1 MFDALSDRLDGIFS
15 KLRSRGRL
23 TERDVDEISR
33 EIRLALLEADV
44 NVRVVKSFIGRVKE
58 RAVGVE
64 VSKAL
69 DPGQQF
75 IKIVHEELVATLG
88 GTTGKLTMSP
98 KPPTVLMLAGLQG
111 SGKTTAAAK
120 LARLLKSQG
129 LHPLL
134 VGADLQRPA
143 AVEQLRVLAGRVD
156 VPFYSEASDPVS
168 VARGAIAEAQR
179 LGRNFVIVDTAG
191 RLQIDTELMDELRAI
206 DAAIQPQNTLL
217 VVDAMTGQEA
227 VNVAEAFNDAVGLD
241 GVILTKIDGDARGGA
256 ALSVKEV
263 VGKPILF
270 AGTGEKLDEF
280 EPFHPDRMASR
291 ILGMGDVLTLIEKVE
306 ATFEEDEKRKAEELL
321 QSGRLTLE
329 DFLEQMQQIKR
340 MGPLQNVL
348 GMLPGMPKEVR
359 NAEIDDKDLGRIEAI
374 IRSMTPE
381 ERRHPELIN
390 GSRRMR
396 IAQGSGTSTNE
407 INNLLKQFKQVQQMM
422 KGMPGMARKMK
433 GGKKGKGK
441 GKAKGPKMP
450 PGFPGGGRP
459 GALPAGLPRPRIPT
473 AAFRAFRPGDLDSP
487 AVPRRGV
494 SFGSQDPAHARREEE
509 AADVSRRGRRRPQS
523 PRRPIPR
530 DPRPVRT
537 PPGAVARDDR
547 RRARA
552 ALVERR
558 RAADRERGQ
567 AAADR
572 RGVGRVQGRERQ
584 GRGVAAR
591 R

>member
-1 MFDALSDRLDGIFS
+1 VFDVLSDRLDGIFS

-33 EIRLALLEADV
+33 ELRLALLEADV

-64 VSKAL
+64 VSQAL

-75 IKIVHEELVATLG
+75 IKIVHDELVATLG
-88 GTTGKLTMSP
+88 GATGKLTMSP

-156 VPFYSEASDPVS
+156 VPFYSEATDPVS
-168 VARGAIAEAQR
+168 VARGAIEEAHR

-206 DAAIQPQNTLL
+206 DAAVEPHNTLL

-270 AGTGEKLDEF
+270 AGTGERLDEF

-306 ATFEEDEKRKAEELL
+306 ATFEEDEKRKAEALVE
-321 QSGRLTLE
+321 SGRLTLE

-359 NAEIDDKDLGRIEAI
+359 NAEIDDKDIGRIEAI

-381 ERRHPELIN
+381 ERRKPELIN
-390 GSRRMR
+390 GQRRTR
-396 IAQGSGTSTNE
+396 IAKGSGTTTAE
-407 INNLLKQFKQVQQMM
+407 INSLLAQFKQVQQMM
-422 KGMPGMARKMK
+422 KGMGGLTRKAK
-433 GGKKGKGK
+433 AGKKGKGK
-441 GKAKGPKMP
+441 AKTKGPKMP
-450 PGFPGGGRP
+450 PGFPGVDPSR
-459 GALPAGLPRPRIPT
+459 GLPGSGLPGSGLPGFPPR
-473 AAFRAFRPGDLDSP
+473 
-487 AVPRRGV
+487 
-494 SFGSQDPAHARREEE
+494 
-509 AADVSRRGRRRPQS
+509 
-523 PRRPIPR
+523 
-530 DPRPVRT
+530 
-537 PPGAVARDDR
+537 
-547 RRARA
+547 
-552 ALVERR
+552 
-558 RAADRERGQ
+558 
-567 AAADR
+567 
-572 RGVGRVQGRERQ
+572 
-584 GRGVAAR
+584 
-591 R
+591 